1 MPNKSG
7 NPFQSD
13 EEVHRSTTGDDTTG
27 PSDDSPP
34 SQTNQSTNVG
44 SHDSTTSRPYDT
56 DPTCAPDAETK
67 RVGFYL
73 PKTLDLKIE
82 RLALHFK
89 ELEGEKASKSEIAE
103 AAIDLV
109 LNDWEDNREE
119 SEVIE
124 WLRKRKDAIE

>member
-1 MPNKSG
+1 MPDKSG

-13 EEVHRSTTGDDTTG
+13 EEVHRTKTDEDSTE
-27 PSDDSPP
+27 PSSDGSS
-34 SQTNQSTNVG
+34 SQTDERTEVE

-73 PKTLDLKIE
+73 PETLDLKIE

-109 LNDWEDNREE
+109 LNDWEANREE
-119 SEVIE
+119 SDAIE
-124 WLRKRKDAIE
+124 WLRKRKGTIE

>member
-13 EEVHRSTTGDDTTG
+13 EEVHRTTTDEDSTE
-27 PSDDSPP
+27 PSNDSSS
-34 SQTNQSTNVG
+34 SQKNERTDG
-44 SHDSTTSRPYDT
+44 ESHDSTTSRSYDT
-56 DPTCAPDAETK
+56 DPTCAPDADTK

-109 LNDWEDNREE
+109 LNDWEANRKE
-119 SEVIE
+119 SDVIE
-124 WLRKRKDAIE
+124 WLRKRKDTIE